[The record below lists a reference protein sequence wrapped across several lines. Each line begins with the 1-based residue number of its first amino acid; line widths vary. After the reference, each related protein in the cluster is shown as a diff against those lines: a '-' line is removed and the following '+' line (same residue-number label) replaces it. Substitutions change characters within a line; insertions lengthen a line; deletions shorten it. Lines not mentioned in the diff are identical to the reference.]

1 MIKVGMNELR
11 TLFLDFFKEKDHQVL
26 ESFSL
31 VPQDDSSL
39 LLINAGMAPLK
50 PYFTGD
56 AKMPG
61 NRAASSQRCIRT
73 DDLENVGK
81 TDRHGTFFEMLG
93 NFSFGDYFKEEA
105 IEWAWEFMTQTLE
118 IDKDRIWVT
127 VYLDDDEAEE
137 IWKEKTSIPQERI
150 VRLGKEDNFWELEVG
165 PSGPCSEI
173 HIDRGEEHGC
183 GSPDCKPG
191 CDCDRYM
198 EVWNLVFSQYIK
210 DEEGVYHD
218 VENPNIDAGMGLE
231 RLALIVE
238 EVDNIF
244 EVGLIKNIIQKI
256 EEVAGKKYGQD
267 SQADISFRIISDHA
281 RSFTFLAL
289 DGVVPSNDSRG
300 YVLRRLI
307 RRAVRH
313 GMLLGIRGDFL
324 TQISQAVMD
333 SYGGSYPEL
342 ERDKDRIFKIIK
354 TEEDQFAKTIEAGM
368 ERLEGL
374 IKTHQEKKENTISG
388 KEAFKLYDTFGF
400 PIDLTKEIAA
410 EKGLKVDEEGFEVK
424 MLEQKERSRESR
436 EVDGGFHKS
445 DLVSTKAQATD
456 FIGYDSLTGQGKIL
470 EIYVDDERVDSIS
483 KGQAGIL
490 IVDKTPFY
498 AEGGGQIG
506 DRGLISTIDS
516 RATVSATHKNADEVF
531 FHYIEIEDGTMN
543 EGDLV
548 VLEVNKVSRNAAM
561 KNHSATHLLNQVL
574 RDVLGDHINQAGS
587 YVSDQRFRFDFSHY
601 EAISQEDLET
611 IERMVNELI
620 DENLDVHKENMKL
633 QEATEIGAIGLFED
647 KYKDIVRVVRMGDY
661 SMELCGGTHINKTS
675 EIQMFKILSETGV
688 SAGVRRIEAITGLAV
703 YEYILGLNEE
713 RSKIATNLNASLNN
727 LVARSESVVK
737 ELKDKDREI
746 EDLKKNIRQSQA
758 GETLAEAKKIGNI
771 NYLTHKYDNMD
782 MDSIRKLADQF
793 RDSLGSAV
801 IVLANISQ
809 DKLTFVAAV
818 SKDLIDQG
826 LNAGEIV
833 RETAKIAGGNGGGR
847 PDFATAGGRDLSK
860 VDEALENVKNLIE
873 QGIK

>member
-11 TLFLDFFKEKDHQVL
+11 TLFLDFFKEKNHQVL

-31 VPQDDSSL
+31 VPQDDPSL

-118 IDKDRIWVT
+118 IDKDKIWVT

-137 IWKEKTSIPQERI
+137 IWKEKTTIPQERI

-218 VENPNIDAGMGLE
+218 VEHPNIDAGMGLE

-256 EEVAGKKYGQD
+256 EDIAGKKYGQD
-267 SQADISFRIISDHA
+267 PQADISFRIISDHA

-324 TQISQAVMD
+324 TQVSQAVMD
-333 SYGGSYPEL
+333 SYGDSYPEL
-342 ERDKDRIFKIIK
+342 ERDKERIFKIIK

-374 IKTHQEKKENTISG
+374 IKSHKDSNEDTISG

-400 PIDLTKEIAA
+400 PIDLTREIAA
-410 EKGLKVDEEGFEVK
+410 EKGLKVDEEAFEAK

-483 KGQAGIL
+483 KGQTGIL

-531 FHYIEIEDGTMN
+531 FHYIELEDGTMN

-647 KYKDIVRVVRMGDY
+647 KYKDVVRVVRMGDY

-713 RSKIATNLNASLNN
+713 RSQVAKNLNSPLNN
-727 LVARSESVVK
+727 LVARSEALVR

-746 EDLKKNIRQSQA
+746 GDLKKNIRQAQA
-758 GETLAEAKKIGNI
+758 GETLGEAKKIGNI

-818 SKDLIDQG
+818 SKDLIEQG
-826 LNAGEIV
+826 LNAGQIV
-833 RETAKIAGGNGGGR
+833 RETAKITGGNGGGR
-847 PDFATAGGRDLSK
+847 PDFATAGGKDLNK
-860 VDEALENVKNLIE
+860 VDEALENVKNLIDK
-873 QGIK
+873 GIN

>member
-11 TLFLDFFKEKDHQVL
+11 TLFLDFFKEKNHQVL

-31 VPQDDSSL
+31 VPQDDPSL

-118 IDKDRIWVT
+118 IDKDKIWVT

-137 IWKEKTSIPQERI
+137 IWKEKTTIPQERI

-218 VENPNIDAGMGLE
+218 VEHPNIDAGMGLE

-256 EEVAGKKYGQD
+256 EDIAGKKYGQD
-267 SQADISFRIISDHA
+267 PQADISFRIISDHA

-324 TQISQAVMD
+324 TQVSQAVMD
-333 SYGGSYPEL
+333 SYGDSYPEL
-342 ERDKDRIFKIIK
+342 ERDKERIFKIIK

-374 IKTHQEKKENTISG
+374 IKSHKDSNEDTISG

-400 PIDLTKEIAA
+400 PIDLTREIAA
-410 EKGLKVDEEGFEVK
+410 EKGLKVDEEAFEAK

-483 KGQAGIL
+483 KGQTGIL

-531 FHYIEIEDGTMN
+531 FHYIELEDGTMN

-620 DENLDVHKENMKL
+620 DENLDVQKENMKL

-647 KYKDIVRVVRMGDY
+647 KYKDVVRVVRMGDY

-713 RSKIATNLNASLNN
+713 RSQVAKNLNSPLNN
-727 LVARSESVVK
+727 LVARSEALVR

-746 EDLKKNIRQSQA
+746 GDLKKNIRQAQA
-758 GETLAEAKKIGNI
+758 GETLGEAKKIGNI

-818 SKDLIDQG
+818 SKDLIEQG
-826 LNAGEIV
+826 LNAGQIV
-833 RETAKIAGGNGGGR
+833 RETAKITGGNGGGR
-847 PDFATAGGRDLSK
+847 PDFATAGGKDLNK
-860 VDEALENVKNLIE
+860 VDEALENVKNLIDK
-873 QGIK
+873 GIN